1 MIPARGSWECGAKA
15 RARARMDPNLR
26 ATTKMVEKKF
36 LQPSVVPMVAT
47 SWHSNFGSTSFNF
60 FATPYYNACKGAR
73 ARARA
78 WRPVCLDPGLEM
90 FDYYLILIHPWWLH
104 NEAIRTSLEPVNP
117 KMQAF

>member
-1 MIPARGSWECGAKA
+1 
-15 RARARMDPNLR
+15 MDPNLR

-47 SWHSNFGSTSFNF
+47 SWHSNFGSTSFTF

-73 ARARA
+73 ARAHGQGPYVWTQA
-78 WRPVCLDPGLEM
+78 LEM

-104 NEAIRTSLEPVNP
+104 NEAIRTSLEPLNP
-117 KMQAF
+117 KIQAF